1 MIGIIVTGHGNYAG
15 GMMKA
20 VQLLAGTPA
29 KFAAVDFKLEDST
42 DELELKLRGAIEKFG
57 PCSDGVLIFA
67 DLADEQP
74 AKVSRDLGRKL
85 AGTVQVEVV
94 GGTNLGML
102 MECNIA
108 RGYINNISAL
118 ADLAV
123 ETGLQQIA
131 RLER

>member
-42 DELELKLRGAIEKFG
+42 DELELKLRGEIEKFG
-57 PCSDGVLIFA
+57 PCPDGVLIFA

-85 AGTVQVEVV
+85 AGTVQAED
-94 GGTNLGML
+94 GTNLGML